1 MALNNSLTAR
11 LDELRSRNAPRLHSE
26 NTTGQNTPSFRYSGS
41 FMSPP
46 QAQTPIEAPNLQRRF
61 TTDLSKMQ
69 QMAASVGQQP
79 SNGGSVDL
87 PATIFKKAQLL
98 EKKKQEYE
106 MAAEKRK
113 QFHTQMQLFS
123 EQEAREK
130 QEIEQMTRDLQ
141 RAGINPGYQSEPTTP
156 PERRE
161 LSFTSTFSRSNRYS
175 TSSFASPPGN
185 TRSSRSGS
193 QLTSPPSELAQPL
206 HKQIN
211 SDTLPSKSV
220 PNSRRGSNDRVTAF
234 VPETNG
240 SARRNAAASN
250 RYSMP
255 VTGLRGRTSDSV
267 PEHPVSMG
275 IEHLNTTSFLFDD
288 DEKSK
293 DSLASPD
300 VTKYLQMTDDNFPVL
315 IRQNEYPGTLSA
327 SSAALDLAL
336 SQSPGAESHLDSWSS
351 TAPHRLSLQHSVQ
364 QSVSSQSK
372 GQRNGFSSLDPP
384 KPQEPALN
392 SRQSNRHSMEAS
404 LAAYSQNKPQG
415 FSTESGR
422 PSLVNAH
429 ASYSTNDVPTL
440 KNSNGLTNITP
451 PKNHSQQFHNHNAS
465 LGRIPPN
472 AVNNRHSRDLSSG
485 GDAQREEQQANNY
498 QALSTA
504 IQASGPSFSPATTVS
519 SPMDS
524 TTSQTTQ
531 SHSPL
536 AFPSQPFY
544 AGYGVQLM
552 NMGMNPM
559 MATPLAF
566 QNQMQMFQQQSG
578 FLPYSNYAQQARF
591 PDNQARMLQPR
602 RTAHAEEQA
611 RFSNVKLETLRGE
624 ILGLCKD
631 QHGCRYL
638 QKKLEDRNPESMYII
653 FMETHPHVVELMT
666 DPFGNY
672 LCQKL
677 LEFSNDEQRTVLI
690 NNAAPEMVKIALNS
704 HGTRALQK
712 MIEFISTPEQIQ
724 TIIKALDNR
733 VVELIQDLNGN
744 HVIQKCLNRLTPED
758 AQFIFNAAGTNCVA
772 VGTHR
777 HGCCVLQRCID
788 HASGSQKAQLISQ
801 IIDHAF
807 HLVQDPFGNYVLQY
821 IVDLQE
827 SCFTDPLCYT
837 FQGQIPQLSKQKF
850 SSNVIEKCLRGADS
864 SVTRVLIEEM
874 LNANE
879 LEKML
884 RDSYANYVVQT
895 AMDYAD
901 PETKGRLVEAIR
913 PILPAVRQTPHGR
926 RIQSKIMA
934 LDGQGRF
941 SGNGTPNDRSS
952 GQIPLSLQMTS
963 SPMSNSFAA
972 PANGYSAGE
981 NNFGPSF
988 RGAYSQYTPGHS
1000 QTISNGHNFPHFGGE
1015 NIHQHVQQPASF
1027 ARLPQVN
1034 GGFF

>member
-1 MALNNSLTAR
+1 MAFNNSLTAR

-46 QAQTPIEAPNLQRRF
+46 QTQTPVDAPNLQRRF

-69 QMAASVGQQP
+69 PIAPIGRHP
-79 SNGGSVDL
+79 SHGGSVDMSS
-87 PATIFKKAQLL
+87 TL

-106 MAAEKRK
+106 MGAEKRK
-113 QFHTQMQLFS
+113 QFHTQMQIFS

-141 RAGINPGYQSEPTTP
+141 RAGINPGYQSEPSTP
-156 PERRE
+156 PERLE
-161 LSFTSTFSRSNRYS
+161 LSYSSTFSRSNRYS
-175 TSSFASPPGN
+175 TSSFTSPPGN

-193 QLTSPPSELAQPL
+193 LLTSPPSEMAQPL
-206 HKQIN
+206 QSQVN
-211 SDTLPSKSV
+211 SESLPSKSV
-220 PNSRRGSNDRVTAF
+220 PSSRRGSNDRVTAF

-240 SARRNAAASN
+240 SARRNAAALN

-255 VTGLRGRTSDSV
+255 VTGLKGRTHDSV
-267 PEHPVSMG
+267 PEHSTSMG

-293 DSLASPD
+293 DSLASPE
-300 VTKYLQMTDDNFPVL
+300 VTKILHMTDDNFPVL
-315 IRQNEYPGTLSA
+315 IRHNEYPGTLSA

-336 SQSPGAESHLDSWSS
+336 SQSPGTEGQMDSWSS
-351 TAPHRLSLQHSVQ
+351 AARHRLSLQHNLP
-364 QSVSSQSK
+364 QSGSTQSK
-372 GQRNGFSSLDPP
+372 TQANGFPSMNTH
-384 KPQEPALN
+384 KPHESTLT
-392 SRQSNRHSMEAS
+392 SRHSNRHSTEAS
-404 LAAYSQNKPQG
+404 LASYSQNSTQG
-415 FSTESGR
+415 FTTESAR
-422 PSLVNAH
+422 PLLANAH

-440 KNSNGLTNITP
+440 KNPHGITNATP
-451 PKNHSQQFHNHNAS
+451 PKRQSQQFHIHNAS

-472 AVNNRHSRDLSSG
+472 AVNSRHSREMSSG
-485 GDAQREEQQANNY
+485 ADAQHEEQQVQNY
-498 QALSTA
+498 QTVNNA
-504 IQASGPSFSPATTVS
+504 IQASGPAFPPATTVS
-519 SPMDS
+519 SPVDS
-524 TTSQTTQ
+524 ITSQTAQ
-531 SHSPL
+531 S
-536 AFPSQPFY
+536 AGVMTFPSQPFY
-544 AGYGVQLM
+544 AGYGMQLM
-552 NMGMNPM
+552 NMGMSPM
-559 MATPLAF
+559 MTTTPLAF
-566 QNQMQMFQQQSG
+566 QNQMQMYQQQNG

-591 PDNQARMLQPR
+591 PDNQARTMQSR
-602 RTAHAEEQA
+602 RTQHGEEQA

-638 QKKLEDRNPESMYII
+638 QKKLEEHNPESVQMI
-653 FMETHPHVVELMT
+653 FLETHAHVIELMT

-677 LEFSNDEQRTVLI
+677 LEFSDDEQRTVLI
-690 NNAAPEMVKIALNS
+690 NKAAPEMVKIALNS

-712 MIEFISTPEQIQ
+712 MIEYISTPEQIQ
-724 TIIKALDNR
+724 IIIKALDNC

-744 HVIQKCLNRLTPED
+744 HVIQKCLNRLSPED
-758 AQFIFNAAGTNCVA
+758 AQFIFNAVGTNCVA

-801 IIDHAF
+801 ITDHAF

-901 PETKGRLVEAIR
+901 SETKGRLVEAIR

-963 SPMSNSFAA
+963 SPMSNSYAA
-972 PANGYSAGE
+972 PANSYNATN
-981 NNFGPSF
+981 NNFGQSF
-988 RGAYSQYTPGHS
+988 RGPYPQYTSGHT
-1000 QTISNGHNFPHFGGE
+1000 QTMSNGSTFSHFGGE
-1015 NIHQHVQQPASF
+1015 NIQQHVQQPASF